1 MLKLNRNGFTLVEL
15 MIVVALSGVVLS
27 AIYSLF
33 QTQQRSYIIQEDVS
47 EMQQEIRSAMEIMS
61 RELRNAGHDPQKS
74 SGAGFLAA
82 SPYSVQFSMD
92 LTDDGSTSGPN
103 EVVEYE
109 LSDSSNGIANVG
121 AADRS
126 CYSAMVA

>member
-61 RELRNAGHDPQKS
+61 RELRNAGHDPQKTINWVDMC
-74 SGAGFLAA
+74 AL
-82 SPYSVQFSMD
+82 V
-92 LTDDGSTSGPN
+92 
-103 EVVEYE
+103 
-109 LSDSSNGIANVG
+109 
-121 AADRS
+121 
-126 CYSAMVA
+126 